1 LPLLD
6 AAMATF
12 ALAATADGEVSFA
25 ARQKVDE
32 ILQDVATLK
41 AFDVHAATD
50 RFKAF
55 VHEIRSQPEKGRE
68 RALKAVSAMADDA
81 EEARFLLRIACA
93 VARVDGR
100 YSPPGAIRIREIAG
114 ALGETTPDLENGDS
128 PSTANDS
135 KKSLRVAVGNQKGGT
150 GKSTT
155 AIHLAIGL
163 LKHGHRVGCI
173 DLDGQQ
179 STLSHYL
186 ANRRSYAKGCGQ
198 DIPIPL
204 YHRIEPAE
212 ARDRDRAEQEEKA
225 RLDEALADFA
235 DCDYVVVDTP
245 GHHNHLA
252 RLGHASADV
261 LITPLNDSF
270 LDIDVLAQVD
280 LERRMV
286 VGPSVYGKMVMQQS
300 EKRVAG
306 GRNPLDWI
314 VMRNRLAQLDARNTR
329 DMTKLLQ
336 QLSKRMGFRIQ
347 PGLSER
353 VVFRELFY
361 NGLTLLDLPEGA
373 DEARFN
379 PSHWNARQE
388 LRQLVDSVRA
398 CRQTG
403 IKPWG
408 RSRPKKGQGSIQRY
422 VADLQKLGE
431 PA

>member
-1 LPLLD
+1 
-6 AAMATF
+6 MATF
-12 ALAATADGEVSFA
+12 ALAATADGEVSFTT
-25 ARQKVDE
+25 RHRVGE
-32 ILQDVATLK
+32 ILQSVATLK
-41 AFDVHAATD
+41 AFDLDAATD
-50 RFKAF
+50 LFKAF
-55 VHEIRSQPEKGRE
+55 VREIHSEPEKGRE

-93 VARVDGR
+93 VARTDGR
-100 YSPPGAIRIREIAG
+100 YSPPGAIRIREIAEV
-114 ALGETTPDLENGDS
+114 LGETTPDLENGDS
-128 PSTANDS
+128 LSTASDS
-135 KKSLRVAVGNQKGGT
+135 RKTLRVAIGNQKGGT

-163 LKHGHRVGCI
+163 LRHGHRVGCI

-179 STLSHYL
+179 STFSHYL
-186 ANRRSYAKGCGQ
+186 ANRRSYAQSSGQ

-204 YHRIEPAE
+204 YLRIDPAE
-212 ARDRDRAEQEEKA
+212 ARDRDVAEQEERA
-225 RLDEALADFA
+225 RLNEAFANFA

-245 GHHNHLA
+245 GHHGHLA
-252 RLGHASADV
+252 RLGHANADL

-280 LERRMV
+280 LERRLV
-286 VGPSVYGKMVMQQS
+286 VGPSVYVKMVMQQS
-300 EKRVAG
+300 EQRVAS
-306 GRNPLDWI
+306 GRDPLDWI

-336 QLSKRMGFRIQ
+336 QLSKRMGFRLQ

-353 VVFRELFY
+353 VVYRELFY
-361 NGLTLLDLPEGA
+361 NGLTILDLPEEA

-388 LRQLVDSVRA
+388 LHQLVDAVHT
-398 CRQTG
+398 CQQTG
-403 IKPWG
+403 IEPWAP
-408 RSRPKKGQGSIQRY
+408 SKSKKDQGSIQRY
-422 VADLQKLGE
+422 VADLHRVGE